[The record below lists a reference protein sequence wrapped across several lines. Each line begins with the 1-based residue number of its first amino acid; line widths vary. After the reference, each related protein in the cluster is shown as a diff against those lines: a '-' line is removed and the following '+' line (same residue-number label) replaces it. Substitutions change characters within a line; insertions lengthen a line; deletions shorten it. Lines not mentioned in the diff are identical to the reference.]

1 MHLFQNRLDIRP
13 QAVVMILQR
22 RCITNYGV
30 YRHQVKVDH
39 PPKVTPKIWRLPI
52 HRKLLYVSPG
62 WFYQRVNGQPVKT
75 TTSCITFAKSASHK
89 LLETLTKEEFN
100 FLVDNKDI
108 IIREFDRVAQTK
120 EVEEEIDGRSE
131 HVCR

>member
-1 MHLFQNRLDIRP
+1 MSVLKLS
-13 QAVVMILQR
+13 QR
-22 RCITNYGV
+22 RLITNYGV
-30 YRHQVKVDH
+30 YRHEVKVEH
-39 PPKVTPKIWRLPI
+39 PPKTTPKLWRLPV

-62 WFYQRVNGQPVKT
+62 WFYKKVNGQAVKS

-100 FLVDNKDI
+100 FLLEKKDEI
-108 IIREFDRVAQTK
+108 IAEFDRVAK
-120 EVEEEIDGRSE
+120 SKSEEEMADQASE

>member
-1 MHLFQNRLDIRP
+1 MSVLKLS
-13 QAVVMILQR
+13 QR
-22 RCITNYGV
+22 RLITNYGV
-30 YRHQVKVDH
+30 YRHEVKVDH
-39 PPKVTPKIWRLPI
+39 PPKTTPKLWRLPV

-62 WFYQRVNGQPVKT
+62 WFYEKVNGQAVKS

-100 FLVDNKDI
+100 FLLEKKDDI
-108 IIREFDRVAQTK
+108 IAEFDRVAK
-120 EVEEEIDGRSE
+120 SKSEEEMADQASE

>member
-1 MHLFQNRLDIRP
+1 
-13 QAVVMILQR
+13 MILQR
-22 RCITNYGV
+22 RFITQYGI
-30 YRHQVKVDH
+30 YRHDVKVEH
-39 PPKVTPKIWRLPI
+39 PPKVTPKIWRLPV

-62 WFYQRVNGQPVKT
+62 WFYRRINDQPVKT

-100 FLVDNKDI
+100 FLVDNREVI
-108 IIREFDRVAQTK
+108 LSEFDRVAASK
-120 EVEEEIDGRSE
+120 AAEETVDLAKE